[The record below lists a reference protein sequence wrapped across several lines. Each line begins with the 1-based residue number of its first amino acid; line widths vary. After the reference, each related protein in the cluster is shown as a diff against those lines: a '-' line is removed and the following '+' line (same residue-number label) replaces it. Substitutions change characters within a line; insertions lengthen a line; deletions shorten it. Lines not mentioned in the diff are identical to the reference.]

1 MKSKKKNKIEKKKQN
16 ERINTVKIIRDPR
29 ALFDQEEEDYYET
42 KRLSNF
48 WNNNQ
53 IEYENNGDKNRNL
66 SFDQYL
72 NKVEPYL
79 RNIIINL

>member
-1 MKSKKKNKIEKKKQN
+1 MKSKKKKKIEKKKQN

-29 ALFDQEEEDYYET
+29 ALFEQEEEDYYET

-53 IEYENNGDKNRNL
+53 IE
-66 SFDQYL
+66 
-72 NKVEPYL
+72 
-79 RNIIINL
+79 